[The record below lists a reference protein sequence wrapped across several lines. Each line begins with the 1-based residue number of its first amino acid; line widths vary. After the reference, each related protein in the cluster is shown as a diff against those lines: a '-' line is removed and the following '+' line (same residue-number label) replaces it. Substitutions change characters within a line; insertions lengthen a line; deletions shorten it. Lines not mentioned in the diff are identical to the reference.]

1 MDNFLV
7 QNMEN
12 KNKLLTIGQFA
23 ALHGINKKTL
33 MWYDEIGLFNPAV
46 VNPEN
51 GYRYYNYH
59 QSPILETILLLR
71 ELDVS
76 INEIQQFMKHRSAS
90 SLAYLL
96 EEKITDLDR
105 TITHLKGVRKT
116 LCNHYQ
122 NMNTLMTM
130 DLSKINVVEKEARC
144 LVTVDIT
151 KETSFEKEVEMII
164 AETKKYQLRRLHD
177 ASYGTM
183 ISVDNLYQNNFD
195 NYSKLFIEIPFPI
208 KKAGLHIQPGGT
220 YIRAFHKG
228 DWDKIPLKYKK
239 IFDFARNNKLTL
251 SGFSYETGIN
261 ENVIDKI
268 EDYITQIEIPIL
280 TK

>member
-1 MDNFLV
+1 MV

-23 ALHGINKKTL
+23 ALHVINKKTL

-130 DLSKINVVEKEARC
+130 DLSKISVVEKEARC

-183 ISVDNLYQNNFD
+183 ISVENLYQNNFD

>member
-1 MDNFLV
+1 
-7 QNMEN
+7 MEN

-33 MWYDEIGLFNPAV
+33 MWYDEIGLFKPAA
-46 VNPEN
+46 VNPQN

-59 QSPILETILLLR
+59 QSSILETILLLR

-76 INEIQQFMKHRSAS
+76 IGEIQQFMKHRSAS

-96 EEKITDLDR
+96 EEKITDLGR

-116 LCNHYQ
+116 LCNHQQ
-122 NMNTLMTM
+122 NMHTLLTM
-130 DLSKINVVEKEARC
+130 DLSKISIVKKKERC
-144 LVTVDIT
+144 LVTVDIN
-151 KETSFEKEVEMII
+151 KNTSFEKEVEMII

-195 NYSKLFIEIPFPI
+195 NYTKLFIEIPFPM
-208 KKAGLHIQPGGT
+208 KKTGLHIQPGGT

-228 DWDKIPLKYKK
+228 DWSEIPIKYKK
-239 IFDFARNNKLTL
+239 IFDFALKNKLTL

-268 EDYITQIEIPIL
+268 EDYITQIEIPVL

>member
-1 MDNFLV
+1 MI

-33 MWYDEIGLFNPAV
+33 MWYDEIGLFKPAA

-130 DLSKINVVEKEARC
+130 DLSKISVVEKEARC

-183 ISVDNLYQNNFD
+183 ISIENLYQNNFD